1 MKEWLAIAVIVIITI
16 FAIIALAVP
25 RLKNTGMAPEAS
37 TFKGPTG
44 TPYVKGPTGL
54 PPGPQ

>member
-1 MKEWLAIAVIVIITI
+1 MREWIAIAVIVIITI

-25 RLKNTGMAPEAS
+25 RLKNAGTAPEAS

-44 TPYVKGPTGL
+44 APYVNGPTGL
-54 PPGPQ
+54 PPGPK